1 MDWAKGPI
9 TRFELTLLPS
19 CQRCLNF
26 LNNLIT
32 GIIFLTLIVNI
43 IKSAFGTQRSWL
55 LGWMFQ
61 PRRDL
66 NVVSNQKRLDYLNNV
81 ATGVIFVTTVTN
93 FFVSFFGSKRTGF
106 FRWLL
111 ARLHF

>member
-1 MDWAKGPI
+1 M
-9 TRFELTLLPS
+9 TVLS
-19 CQRCLNF
+19 SYQRLLNF

-43 IKSAFGTQRSWL
+43 IKSAFGTQRSCFLRWL
-55 LGWMFQ
+55 LQ

-66 NVVSNQKRLDYLNNV
+66 NVVSNQKRLDYLNNL
-81 ATGVIFVTTVTN
+81 ATGVIFVTTVIN
-93 FFVSFFGSKRTGF
+93 FFASFFGSKRTGF

>member
-1 MDWAKGPI
+1 MSLEKEKCRVG
-9 TRFELTLLPS
+9 L
-19 CQRCLNF
+19 QRDVTVVHDGL
-26 LNNLIT
+26 
-32 GIIFLTLIVNI
+32 
-43 IKSAFGTQRSWL
+43 KA
-55 LGWMFQ
+55 
-61 PRRDL
+61 RRDL

-81 ATGVIFVTTVTN
+81 ATGVIFVTTVVN